1 MVYREKNQ
9 GKILR
14 YKLEITGKGL
24 IMQVLCFKRHVMVS
38 LIKYLTKV
46 VSISQITI
54 SWAHLQQRGQTLEHK
69 RV

>member
-38 LIKYLTKV
+38 LLKYLTKV

-54 SWAHLQQRGQTLEHK
+54 S
-69 RV
+69 